1 MLIGVWNYHE
11 SLHKDNYMLS
21 KFTEDC
27 LGEDSMRPFYE
38 FFAEAKLK
46 GHKIEILSDKR
57 NIGEY
62 DNFIFINFP
71 KSNKKIVN
79 QALNTNKPKY
89 LINQECPTIYPE
101 TWNHKNYDLFKKVFT
116 WADDLIDNKTFF
128 KINCPSYGDD
138 KINNLPKIK
147 KSKFC
152 VTVISNKNNNHPN
165 DLYWKR
171 LEIIK
176 WFEKNH
182 LNDLD
187 FYGYGWNN
195 YVFKGPRII
204 RALNKLKF
212 LTKILAPNYKNYKGE
227 YIGKKKDLLKH
238 YKFSICIENAKYYP
252 GYITEKIFHCFF
264 SLTVPIYLGSDNV
277 NMHIPK
283 ECFIDL
289 RNFKNYEELYKYL
302 KYMKEDRYKEYQIEI
317 KKFLKSDKFKQ
328 FSIKYYIETLT
339 KNIF

>member
-21 KFTEDC
+21 EFTEDC

-38 FFAEAKLK
+38 FFLDAKSK
-46 GHKIEILSDKR
+46 GHNVEILNDKR
-57 NIGEY
+57 DIDEY
-62 DNFIFINFP
+62 DIFIFINFP
-71 KSNKKIVN
+71 KRNKKIVN

-89 LINQECPTIYPE
+89 LINQECPIIYPE
-101 TWNHKNYDLFKKVFT
+101 TWLNKNYTLFEKVFT
-116 WADDLIDNKTFF
+116 WADDIIDNKIFF
-128 KINCPSYGDD
+128 KINCPSYGPD
-138 KINNLPKIK
+138 KVRDFPKIE

-152 VTVISNKNNNHPN
+152 VTIISNKYNNHLN

-171 LEIIK
+171 LEILK

-204 RALNKLKF
+204 RVLNKLTF
-212 LTKILAPNYKNYKGE
+212 LTKILAPKYKNYKGE
-227 YIGKKKDLLKH
+227 YIGKKNDLLKH
-238 YKFSICIENAKYYP
+238 YKFSICIENAKFYP

-277 NMHIPK
+277 QEHIPK

-289 RNFKNYEELYKYL
+289 RDFKNYEELYKYL
-302 KYMKEDRYKEYQIEI
+302 KLMKQDRYEEYQMKI
-317 KKFLKSDKFKQ
+317 KKFLKSEKFNQ